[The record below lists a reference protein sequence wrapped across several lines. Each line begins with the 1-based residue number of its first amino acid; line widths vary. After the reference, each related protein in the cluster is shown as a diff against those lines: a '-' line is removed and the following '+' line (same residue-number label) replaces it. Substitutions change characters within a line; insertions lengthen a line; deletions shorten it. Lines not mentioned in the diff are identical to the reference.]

1 MMHGRGKS
9 GSAIVLVKPANKS
22 SDQYFDTGHMEVGD
36 LPGPHEEKVIHSKGR
51 QGCLRRLTISGN
63 TSHH

>member
-9 GSAIVLVKPANKS
+9 GSAIVVVKPANKS

-36 LPGPHEEKVIHSKGR
+36 LPGPHE
-51 QGCLRRLTISGN
+51 
-63 TSHH
+63 